1 MLNRLLLATTN
12 KGKIREI
19 KEIFEGSGIELM
31 EPEREIEVEEDGNSF
46 FGKRLQKGKGLL

>member
-46 FGKRLQKGKGLL
+46 LENAYKKGKGLL